1 MDMMD
6 MEHDMLRSVIAEGRE
21 VIIPMLLDLNEK
33 VNELSERFDELMK
46 TNKNSVEMPPFIQT
60 KS

>member
-1 MDMMD
+1 MDI
-6 MEHDMLRSVIAEGRE
+6 EYDMLQSVIAEGRE

-33 VNELSERFDELMK
+33 VNELSERFDKLMK